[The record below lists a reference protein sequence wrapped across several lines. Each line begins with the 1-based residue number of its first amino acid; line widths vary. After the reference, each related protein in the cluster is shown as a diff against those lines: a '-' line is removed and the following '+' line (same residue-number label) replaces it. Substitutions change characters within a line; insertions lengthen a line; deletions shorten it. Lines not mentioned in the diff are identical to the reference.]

1 MNADIPADPMKSLL
15 IAFALGATLG
25 AHPAAQSDTVD
36 TVFLVPVFAPV
47 ERLAELQRYYHDTLN
62 LNVQILPPFQPIRS
76 WDVNRL
82 QWSAEK
88 VIDELIE
95 MEGPRLRSAGRV
107 AIVAITADDLY
118 SRQDNWVFG
127 WWSPS
132 RVSVISYARMD
143 PRRYKQQADDAVI
156 GMRLR
161 RMVTKYIGR
170 LYFDLPVDDE
180 PSSPMYAKI
189 FSVAA
194 LDAISDDLAP
204 AGFFSQRPLV
214 EFSQPVN
221 LSTGVYIHQDVDFVL
236 EDTPRV
242 VFERTYRSD
251 DSQMRPFGLGN
262 NHPYG
267 RFLVG
272 DAPALSYVDLVLED
286 GVRVHYRRASPG
298 TGAENAVFVHDAT
311 PSGYLNSRLSWKG
324 TSWLLET
331 TDGSSVRFP
340 ACSPGALKA
349 CTMSGYTD
357 RNGRRIE
364 VSFDARNN
372 PVRIETDHHH
382 TVELQYDDQD
392 RVIRAW
398 DDAGHWMTYRYD
410 ARGRLFRADY
420 STGYTR
426 QYTYD
431 AAGRMLLFTD
441 GNVTERMAYDSQ
453 GRCVRFERTRVTN
466 RSASGE
472 ALERREALAFA
483 YTPGE
488 TPATVREAVITAL
501 DGRRTVTFNAQGYPV
516 VDTYAAGTPGEQQ
529 THFERDAS
537 SSVVHRVTVSCSV
550 AGRKATVADEVNLGQ
565 SEAAIVARTRRACD
579 VKAVTAQQ

>member
-1 MNADIPADPMKSLL
+1 MKSLL
-15 IAFALGATLG
+15 IAFVLGVTLS
-25 AHPAAQSDTVD
+25 AQSPAPLDRVD
-36 TVFLVPVFAPV
+36 SVFLVPIFASV
-47 ERLAELQRYYHDTLN
+47 ERLTELQRYYHDTLN
-62 LNVQILPPFQPIRS
+62 LNVEILPPFQPIRS

-95 MEGPRLRSAGRV
+95 MEGARLRSGGRT

-118 SRQDNWVFG
+118 SRQDDWVFG
-127 WWSPS
+127 WWNPS

-143 PRRYKQQADDAVI
+143 PRRYKQQSDDLVLRT
-156 GMRLR
+156 RLR

-170 LYFDLPVDDE
+170 SYFDLPVDDE
-180 PSSPMYAKI
+180 PTSPMYAKI

-194 LDAISDDLAP
+194 LDKISDDLVA
-204 AGFFSQRPLV
+204 AGFLSRRPLLDV
-214 EFSQPVN
+214 SQPVN
-221 LSTGVYIHQDVDFVL
+221 LSTGAYVHQDVDFVL
-236 EDTPRV
+236 EDTPRL
-242 VFERTYRSD
+242 VFERTYRSN
-251 DSQMRPFGLGN
+251 DSQKRPFGVGN

-272 DAPALSYVDLVLED
+272 DAPALSYIDLILED
-286 GVRVHYRRASPG
+286 GVRVHYRRTSPG
-298 TGAENAVFVHDAT
+298 TGPENAVFIHDAT
-311 PSGYLNSRLSWKG
+311 PSPYLNSRLSWRG
-324 TSWLLET
+324 ASWLLET

-364 VSFDARNN
+364 VSFDARDN

-382 TVELQYDDQD
+382 TVELQYDEQD
-392 RVIRAW
+392 RVIRAQ

-410 ARGRLFRADY
+410 ARGRLFKADY

-431 AAGRMLLFTD
+431 ADGRMLLFTD
-441 GNVTERMAYDSQ
+441 GTVTERMAYDGQ

-466 RSASGE
+466 RTSSGE
-472 ALERREALAFA
+472 LLERREVFAFA
-483 YTPGE
+483 YTSNEPS
-488 TPATVREAVITAL
+488 ATIREAVVTAE
-501 DGRRTVTFNAQGYPV
+501 DGRGTVTFNALGYPETE
-516 VDTYAAGTPGEQQ
+516 TYAPGTPSEQQ
-529 THFERDAS
+529 TTFERDAS
-537 SSVVHRVTVSCSV
+537 SSVVRRVTVSCRV
-550 AGRKATVADEVNLGQ
+550 AGRRATIAEDVNLGQ
-565 SEAAIVARTRRACD
+565 NEAAIVARTRRACD
-579 VKAVTAQQ
+579 VRAAAQP